1 MFEKELFQKASDA
14 IAAAIA
20 LAEQG
25 EEGDEQVCGQRVEQ
39 PIEKSTAQVSVS

>member
-1 MFEKELFQKASDA
+1 MDQKGISKHAQPRDRKLFQKASDA

-25 EEGDEQVCGQRVEQ
+25 EEGDEQ
-39 PIEKSTAQVSVS
+39 A

>member
-1 MFEKELFQKASDA
+1 VEDLQTQLRTRKLPLPEEMFEKELFQKASDA

-25 EEGDEQVCGQRVEQ
+25 EEGDEQ
-39 PIEKSTAQVSVS
+39 A